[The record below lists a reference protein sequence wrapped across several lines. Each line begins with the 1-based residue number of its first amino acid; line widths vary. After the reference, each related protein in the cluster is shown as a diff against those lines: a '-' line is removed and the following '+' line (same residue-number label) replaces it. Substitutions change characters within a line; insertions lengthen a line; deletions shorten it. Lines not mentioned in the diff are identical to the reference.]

1 MALIDKPKIR
11 GEDGEI
17 VVPVDQTF
25 HRHRDTDLIAELRE
39 GQPCDPRKDA
49 AEVKPRVTDC
59 LGDVLEV
66 RPRRVR
72 DDGLASLLDESIVVG
87 PGR

>member
-1 MALIDKPKIR
+1 MALIDEPKIR

-25 HRHRDTDLIAELRE
+25 HRHRDPDSISELRE
-39 GQPCDPRKDA
+39 GQPSDPRKDTA
-49 AEVKPRVTDC
+49 DVEPRVTDC
-59 LGDVLEV
+59 MSDVLEV
-66 RPRRVR
+66 RLCRIR
-72 DDGLASLLDESIVVG
+72 DDGLPNLLDESIVVG

>member
-1 MALIDKPKIR
+1 MALIDEPKIR

-17 VVPVDQTF
+17 VVPLDQTF
-25 HRHRDTDLIAELRE
+25 HRHRDTDSISELRE
-39 GQPCDPRKDA
+39 GQPRDPRKDA
-49 AEVKPRVTDC
+49 TDVKPRVTDC
-59 LGDVLEV
+59 LSDILEV

>member
-1 MALIDKPKIR
+1 MALIDEPKIR

-25 HRHRDTDLIAELRE
+25 HRHRDPDSISELRE
-39 GQPCDPRKDA
+39 GQPGDSRKNTAD
-49 AEVKPRVTDC
+49 VKPCVTDC
-59 LGDVLEV
+59 LSDVLEV
-66 RPRRVR
+66 RPCRVR
-72 DDGLASLLDESIVVG
+72 DDGLPNLLDESIVVG